1 MPSFLPF
8 TRRSCCDT
16 QTFQHSSPS
25 DSVDT
30 MFSPEMLTTEPE
42 WKVVVERSVPL
53 AATVSFLMSD
63 VDVIADVIADEIAA
77 TSIRLLT
84 VLPRDT
90 M

>member
-1 MPSFLPF
+1 
-8 TRRSCCDT
+8 
-16 QTFQHSSPS
+16 
-25 DSVDT
+25 